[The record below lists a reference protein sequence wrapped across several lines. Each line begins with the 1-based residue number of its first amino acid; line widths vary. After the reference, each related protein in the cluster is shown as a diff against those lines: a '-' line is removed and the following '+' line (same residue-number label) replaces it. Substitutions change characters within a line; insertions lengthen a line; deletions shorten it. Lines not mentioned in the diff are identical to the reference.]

1 MRVLVINAGSSS
13 IKFRLYEMTQEVL
26 LASGTLERIGGVG
39 ARSDYQ
45 IYGPGG
51 DIDRR
56 HESSA
61 IEDHLAGVQEIFI
74 FLQDNNLVNSTT
86 SLYAIGHRVVHGGE
100 TFQTPTLIDD
110 KVIKEIHNMIPLAP
124 LHNPA
129 SLAGIEAMQQTCPQV
144 PQVAVFDSAFFRTL
158 PSHAYRYAL
167 PDTLYQNHQVRRYG
181 FHGTSHQ
188 HVAQKAAHY
197 LQQPLTALRLI
208 TLHLGSGASVAAIR
222 DGVCIDT
229 SMGMTP
235 LEGLIMGTRCGD
247 LDPAVHFYLA
257 RTLGMD
263 FDEIEH
269 LFNNDSGMKG
279 LCGVSDMRD
288 VHRLAD
294 EGNEQARLAI
304 AMYCYRIVKYIGAY
318 YVALGGLDALVFTG
332 GVGENDALIRHFVC
346 DGVGVLGIAVDEQ
359 RNHSGAS
366 ETFSISEVNKKVDV
380 LIVPA
385 NEELEIA
392 RQAVALIKNT
402 SRG

>member
-1 MRVLVINAGSSS
+1 
-13 IKFRLYEMTQEVL
+13 
-26 LASGTLERIGGVG
+26 
-39 ARSDYQ
+39 
-45 IYGPGG
+45 
-51 DIDRR
+51 
-56 HESSA
+56 
-61 IEDHLAGVQEIFI
+61 
-74 FLQDNNLVNSTT
+74 
-86 SLYAIGHRVVHGGE
+86 
-100 TFQTPTLIDD
+100 
-110 KVIKEIHNMIPLAP
+110 

-129 SLAGIEAMQQTCPQV
+129 SLAGIEAMQQSCPQV
-144 PQVAVFDSAFFRTL
+144 PQVAVFDTAFFRTL
-158 PSHAYRYAL
+158 PPHAYRYAL
-167 PDTLYQNHQVRRYG
+167 PDTLYQDHQVRRYG

-208 TLHLGSGASVAAIR
+208 TLHLGNGASVAAIR

-235 LEGLIMGTRCGD
+235 VEGLIMGTRCGD

-269 LFNNDSGMKG
+269 LLNTDSGMKG

-288 VHRLAD
+288 VHHLAD
-294 EGNEQARLAI
+294 EGSEQARLAI

-332 GVGENDALIRHFVC
+332 GVGENDALIRQFVC
-346 DGVGVLGIAVDEQ
+346 DGVGVLGISVDEQ

-366 ETFSISEVNKKVDV
+366 ETFRISEVNKKVDV

-392 RQAVALIKNT
+392 RQVVALLKKI
-402 SRG
+402 